1 MPTATSMA
9 GAVTGPRL
17 SVETCSRRLAPVA
30 SGRAPFAPVETAI
43 SWCGPGL
50 FPSDRRWSE
59 ATVQAVCGLMEVHGW
74 DAGRPRPVGLEV
86 ASVAAGMLAAHGVLA
101 AQIGALRGRPVARVE
116 TSVLAAGLL
125 LVAHH
130 IAAATSGGELL
141 PSPPGPEPGP
151 PFRTSDG
158 RWFEI
163 EVFDT
168 EAWRSFWGRLGAAE
182 ADLGR
187 AWTSFRSRYYRGRC
201 ALPPG
206 FHAATTGHTL
216 AQVTEAAAAS
226 GVSLCPVRTYPEV
239 LEHPGPGVA
248 HPTVRPATELGA
260 GDGKGAAPA
269 AAVPAAS
276 VEGAARGQ
284 LPLEGIRVVE
294 ATSRMQGPLAG
305 LLLQMLGAEVVR
317 VEPPGGDVGRMVPP
331 IAGDTG
337 SFFLCYNHG
346 KQAVELDL
354 TRPSGRADLLDL
366 LSSSDAFLHNWR
378 PGKAAEWGLDQEGV
392 AATGVPLVY
401 AEATGW
407 HPVRENAHLIGTDFL
422 VQAYSGFGDGLNPP
436 GEPPLTSR
444 ALLTDTMGA
453 LVTCEGLLRGLLLR
467 EVTGTAVSVDTSLLQ
482 GAMTAQ
488 AHVLEPLAAGTDE
501 KGRRGGRPLLGP
513 LDHPIAGETG
523 WLVVSVETGPDLD
536 RLRAACGI
544 AGPSAGPELEQA
556 VAERLGTGSTP
567 EWAERLGDAGLP
579 CSMVSTDL
587 AALGGDERLAP
598 LLQPLAGSCRAPAAP
613 WTVLP

>member
-1 MPTATSMA
+1 
-9 GAVTGPRL
+9 
-17 SVETCSRRLAPVA
+17 
-30 SGRAPFAPVETAI
+30 
-43 SWCGPGL
+43 
-50 FPSDRRWSE
+50 
-59 ATVQAVCGLMEVHGW
+59 
-74 DAGRPRPVGLEV
+74 
-86 ASVAAGMLAAHGVLA
+86 
-101 AQIGALRGRPVARVE
+101 
-116 TSVLAAGLL
+116 
-125 LVAHH
+125 
-130 IAAATSGGELL
+130 
-141 PSPPGPEPGP
+141 
-151 PFRTSDG
+151 
-158 RWFEI
+158 
-163 EVFDT
+163 VFDT
-168 EAWRSFWGRLGAAE
+168 EAWRSFWARLGAAE

-206 FHAATTGHTL
+206 LHAATAAHTL

-226 GVSLCPVRTYPEV
+226 GVSLCPVRTYAEV
-239 LEHPGPGVA
+239 LEQPGPRVA
-248 HPTVRPATELGA
+248 HPAVRPATVG
-260 GDGKGAAPA
+260 GAAPA
-269 AAVPAAS
+269 GAAPSAAAS
-276 VEGAARGQ
+276 VEGEARGQ

-337 SFFLCYNHG
+337 TFFLCYNRR
-346 KQAVELDL
+346 KQAVEVDL
-354 TRPSGRADLLDL
+354 TRPSGRAELLDL
-366 LSSSDAFLHNWR
+366 LSSSAAFLHNWR
-378 PGKAAEWGLDQEGV
+378 PGKAAEWGLDREGV
-392 AATGVPLVY
+392 AATGAPLVY

-467 EVTGTAVSVDTSLLQ
+467 EVTGAAVSVDTSLLQ

-488 AHVLEPLAAGTDE
+488 AHVLEPLASRTDAQ
-501 KGRRGGRPLLGP
+501 GRRAGRPLWGP

-523 WLVVSVETGPDLD
+523 WLVVSVETEADLD

-544 AGPSAGPELEQA
+544 AGTSAGPQLEQA
-556 VAERLGTGSTP
+556 VAEGLATGSTP

-598 LLQPLAGSCRAPAAP
+598 LLEPLAGSCQAPGSP
-613 WTVLP
+613 WTVVR